1 MKARDRFKNA
11 DLEGFYGLELYSSSR
26 ASVNRYITV
35 RTHLGRLLHPATC
48 NRNLR
53 AAAYLTCNRLVH
65 EIGEDAITTLHRLDL
80 EGVAMSLEIGGFYGG
95 GSEGQRNEFYC
106 KNLR

>member
-1 MKARDRFKNA
+1 MDLNCTIVPERQFK
-11 DLEGFYGLELYSSSR
+11 D
-26 ASVNRYITV
+26 VTV
-35 RTHLGRLLHPATC
+35 RTHLGRPAMC

-65 EIGEDAITTLHRLDL
+65 EIGEDAITALHRLDL

>member
-1 MKARDRFKNA
+1 MDLNCTVVPERQFK
-11 DLEGFYGLELYSSSR
+11 D
-26 ASVNRYITV
+26 VTV
-35 RTHLGRLLHPATC
+35 RRTHLGRLLHPATC

-53 AAAYLTCNRLVH
+53 AAAYRYLTCSRLVH
-65 EIGEDAITTLHRLDL
+65 EIGEDAITILHRLDG
-80 EGVAMSLEIGGFYGG
+80 EDVAMSLEIGGFCGR

>member
-1 MKARDRFKNA
+1 MHIWKVFM
-11 DLEGFYGLELYSSSR
+11 DLNCTVVPERQLTD
-26 ASVNRYITV
+26 ITV

-53 AAAYLTCNRLVH
+53 AAAYLTCSRLVH
-65 EIGEDAITTLHRLDL
+65 EIGEDADTTLHRLDL